1 MEKADLKEVLLNN
14 VCFWL
19 QVCMNEW
26 KETKTSKIHG
36 KTTYVIIDLAI
47 SCSPLNTWASRNFLP
62 SIKYISSYC
71 PELDMIYLIQQSLQ
85 LTSVPLSNTS
95 RKYFINFK
103 HAKHAILWS
112 SPSRPSMTFYET
124 CQACH
129 FIRHTKYVGTPSSY
143 SMQTRQACKHIK
155 HSKYVKHGSM
165 PSTQTHQALQACK
178 ACENASMPFSRISS
192 YYTLTS

>member
-19 QVCMNEW
+19 QVCMYEW
-26 KETKTSKIHG
+26 KETKNSKIQG
-36 KTTYVIIDLAI
+36 KRTYVIIDLAI

-103 HAKHAILWS
+103 HAKHAIYKAYQAHHLMKQSKQAKHDISWNM
-112 SPSRPSMTFYET
+112 PSMSFYET
-124 CQACH
+124 HQVCK
-129 FIRHTKYVGTPSSY
+129 HTKF
-143 SMQTRQACKHIK
+143 I
-155 HSKYVKHGSM
+155 
-165 PSTQTHQALQACK
+165 
-178 ACENASMPFSRISS
+178 
-192 YYTLTS
+192 